1 MTDKRLKQIE
11 KEIQKI
17 KEELQRIGE
26 MRPGTLS
33 KQYRNPKDKKGAF
46 YQLSYTYKMKSKSE
60 YVRPQHVAA
69 LRLQIKTYRKFKS
82 LIEKWV
88 DLSLEH
94 SKLKID
100 LANRNQLK

>member
-11 KEIQKI
+11 KQIRKI
-17 KEELQRIGE
+17 KEDLLQILE
-26 MRPGTLS
+26 MRPGTLTI
-33 KQYRNPKDKKGAF
+33 QYRNPKDKKGAF
-46 YQLSYTYKMKSKSE
+46 YQLSYTYKMKGKSE

-69 LRLQIKTYRKFKS
+69 LKQQIKTYKKFKS

-88 DLSLEH
+88 DLSLEY